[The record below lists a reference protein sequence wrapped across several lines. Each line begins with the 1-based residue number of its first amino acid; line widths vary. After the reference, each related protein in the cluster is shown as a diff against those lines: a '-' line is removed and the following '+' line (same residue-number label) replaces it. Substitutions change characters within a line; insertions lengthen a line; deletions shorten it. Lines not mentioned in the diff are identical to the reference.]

1 MSTID
6 VTSGDSVVVDILFR
20 ELANARE
27 QLHNS
32 FDDADAYVDLVM
44 RFKQKTASS
53 TSKPDLSTAYL
64 ETLGQFNDGRIP
76 GNSASSS
83 LQVTRELTRLENLRI
98 SGFKNCG
105 GGSHG
110 RVFHNGSKSHRNLIL
125 LHLYPKILKHRVN
138 SSCFKLY

>member
-32 FDDADAYVDLVM
+32 FDDADAYVDLVK
-44 RFKQKTASS
+44 RFKQKTASSTS

-83 LQVTRELTRLENLRI
+83 LQVTRELTRLENEQFQVLRI
-98 SGFKNCG
+98 VVAGHMAEFFTLARTPIG
-105 GGSHG
+105 T
-110 RVFHNGSKSHRNLIL
+110 
-125 LHLYPKILKHRVN
+125 
-138 SSCFKLY
+138 

>member
-6 VTSGDSVVVDILFR
+6 VASGDSVVVDILFR

-32 FDDADAYVDLVM
+32 FDDADAYVDLVK
-44 RFKQKTASS
+44 RFKQKTASSTS

-64 ETLGQFNDGRIP
+64 ETLSQFNDGRIP

-83 LQVTRELTRLENLRI
+83 LQVTRELTRLENEQFLVLRI
-98 SGFKNCG
+98 VVVGHMAEF
-105 GGSHG
+105 
-110 RVFHNGSKSHRNLIL
+110 FTMARNPIGT
-125 LHLYPKILKHRVN
+125 
-138 SSCFKLY
+138 

>member
-6 VTSGDSVVVDILFR
+6 VASGDSVVVDILFR

-32 FDDADAYVDLVM
+32 FDDADAYVDLVK

-83 LQVTRELTRLENLRI
+83 LQVTRELTRLENEQFQVLRI
-98 SGFKNCG
+98 VVAGHMAEF
-105 GGSHG
+105 
-110 RVFHNGSKSHRNLIL
+110 FTMARNPIG
-125 LHLYPKILKHRVN
+125 I
-138 SSCFKLY
+138 

>member
-32 FDDADAYVDLVM
+32 FDDADAYVDLVK

-64 ETLGQFNDGRIP
+64 ETLSQFNDGRIP
-76 GNSASSS
+76 GNSASSN
-83 LQVTRELTRLENLRI
+83 LQVTRELARLEKEQFQVLRI
-98 SGFKNCG
+98 VVVGHMAEF
-105 GGSHG
+105 
-110 RVFHNGSKSHRNLIL
+110 FTMARN
-125 LHLYPKILKHRVN
+125 PVGT
-138 SSCFKLY
+138 